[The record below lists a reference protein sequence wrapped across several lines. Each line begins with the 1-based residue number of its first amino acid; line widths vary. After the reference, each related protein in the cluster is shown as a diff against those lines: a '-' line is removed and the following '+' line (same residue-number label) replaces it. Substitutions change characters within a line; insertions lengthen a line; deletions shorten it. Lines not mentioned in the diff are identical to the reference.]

1 MSMIELLNTLRYK
14 SEGPDIDFKSAQYR
28 FNGATE
34 LDKSEMLKDIL
45 AIANSWR
52 DSTGYILLGFKD
64 QRPHPAEVVGIRGN
78 IDDAHIQQFING
90 KVKPKLTFRYE
101 EHLYEGKTVGVITI
115 PKQKRPFYLANAYG
129 KLKSNVVYVRRG
141 SSTDEAEPTEIAA
154 MVNDDSG
161 SGDIRLGLTLI
172 APNNEA
178 LPSTFART
186 YLEFSEEFPDYK
198 KARKPS
204 NPFEFRAESIMER
217 DNSYFWREYA
227 EFMKVDEAVIAVQ
240 FLLLNQSG
248 VQLTN
253 AKLEVVIDALDDQRF
268 RLLEASEVPTMP
280 KPQWNFA
287 DRLATPPHVL
297 TSQNSSLLVDDE
309 NESKPVVHVRFG
321 TLLPGEQGR
330 SETLAIVPQGIG
342 RLRLRMRILG
352 SEIATP
358 IEAEHFLEATGESQ
372 SLDFEGF
379 RQFVQRKL
387 PGSKVRTTE

>member
-1 MSMIELLNTLRYK
+1 MIELLNMLRYK

-28 FNGATE
+28 FNGSNE

-64 QRPHPAEVVGIRGN
+64 QRPHPAEVVGIREC
-78 IDDAHIQQFING
+78 IDDAQIQQFINS

-129 KLKSNVVYVRRG
+129 KIKSNVVYVRRG

-161 SGDIRLGLTLI
+161 RGDIRLELSLI
-172 APNNEA
+172 APNNEV

-186 YLEFSEEFPDYK
+186 YLEFTEEFPDFE

-204 NPFEFRAESIMER
+204 NPFELHSYSNMER
-217 DNSYFWREYA
+217 DNSDFWREYA
-227 EFMKVDEAVIAVQ
+227 EYTKVDEALISVQ
-240 FLLLNQSG
+240 FLLINQSR

-253 AKLEVVIDALDDQRF
+253 AKLEIVIDTLDDQRF
-268 RLLEASEVPTMP
+268 QLLEASELPTKP
-280 KPQWNFA
+280 RPQWNFV
-287 DRLATPPHVL
+287 DRLTTAPRVFTN
-297 TSQNSSLLVDDE
+297 QNSCFLVIDE
-309 NESKPVVHVRFG
+309 NESNPVVHVRFG
-321 TLLPGEQGR
+321 SLLPGEQGR
-330 SETLAIVPQGIG
+330 SETLAIIPQGIG
-342 RLRLRMRILG
+342 RLRLRLRILG

-358 IEAEHFLEATGESQ
+358 IEEEHFLETTGEAR

-379 RQFVQRKL
+379 RKFVQRKL
-387 PGSKVRTTE
+387 AVSKGRATE

>member
-1 MSMIELLNTLRYK
+1 MPMIELLNTLRYK

-28 FNGATE
+28 FNGASE

-64 QRPHPAEVVGIRGN
+64 QRPHPAEVVGIRES
-78 IDDAHIQQFING
+78 IDDAQIQQFING

-129 KLKSNVVYVRRG
+129 KIKSNVVYVRRG

-161 SGDIRLGLTLI
+161 RGDIRLDLSLI

-186 YLEFSEEFPDYK
+186 YLEFTEEFPDFK

-204 NPFEFRAESIMER
+204 NPFEFQAYSNMER
-217 DNSYFWREYA
+217 DNSDFWREYA
-227 EFMKVDEAVIAVQ
+227 EYIKLDEALIAVQ

-268 RLLEASEVPTMP
+268 QLLEASEVPTKP
-280 KPQWNFA
+280 KPQWNFV
-287 DRLATPPHVL
+287 DRLTTAPHVL
-297 TSQNSSLLVDDE
+297 TSQNSSLLVIDE
-309 NESKPVVHVRFG
+309 NESKPIVHVRFG
-321 TLLPGEQGR
+321 SLLPGEQGR

-342 RLRLRMRILG
+342 RLRLRLRILG

-358 IEAEHFLEATGESQ
+358 IEEEHLLETTGEAQ

-387 PGSKVRTTE
+387 AVSKGRTTE